1 MSGTPNRW
9 RPRRRFGQNFLV
21 QPEIARRIV
30 ALAQLDDTPTVLEIG
45 PGRGALTE
53 MLAAAAE
60 RLILVEID
68 RDLAA
73 ELRQR
78 FTEAHVEIVEKDILR
93 VDLAALLGDH
103 APATV
108 VANLPYNVSTPV
120 LLRLLD
126 TTHLLRRLVLML
138 QREVAERLCAAP
150 DTKAYGTLSVAVQ
163 LLCRAEIAFTVP
175 PGAFRPVPKV
185 ESAVI
190 LLEPRQPPPLSAAQR
205 QSLRRVLRAVFSQ
218 RRKQLI
224 NSLRALSDD
233 PRTLLEQLEID
244 PQRRPETLRPE
255 DFLRLASALD
265 G

>member
-1 MSGTPNRW
+1 MSDPASRW

-21 QPEIARRIV
+21 QPETARRIV
-30 ALAQLDDTPTVLEIG
+30 ALAQLDGGQTVLEIG
-45 PGRGALTE
+45 PGRGALTAL
-53 MLAAAAE
+53 LAAGAK

-73 ELRQR
+73 DLRQR
-78 FTEAHVEIVEKDILR
+78 FADPHVEIVERDILR
-93 VDLAALLGDH
+93 VDIQSLLGED

-126 TTHLLRRLVLML
+126 TSQLLRRLVLML

-150 DTKAYGTLSVAVQ
+150 DSKAYGALSVAVQ

-190 LLEPRQPPPLSAAQR
+190 VLDPRQPPPLSAAQR
-205 QSLRRVLRAVFSQ
+205 QALRRLLRAVFSQ
-218 RRKQLI
+218 RRKQLA
-224 NSLRALSDD
+224 NSLRALCDD
-233 PRTLLEQLEID
+233 PRAILAQLDID
-244 PQRRPETLRPE
+244 PKCRPETLCPG
-255 DFLRLASALD
+255 DFLRLAAAL
-265 G
+265 GY